1 MKRVLIVDNDP
12 DVLDIMQE
20 ALTYEGLHV
29 TCVDEANNIFQL
41 IEIHRPDLLMID
53 YLLNGI
59 NGGEICHQLKEN
71 PETQHL
77 PVIIMSAYPRVML
90 SLGTYNSDDF
100 IAKPFDLNDMVSRI
114 KKLTDKRRNRGLH
127 AV

>member
-1 MKRVLIVDNDP
+1 MKHVLIVDNDP

-29 TCVDEANNIFQL
+29 TGMAEANDIFQL
-41 IEIHRPDLLMID
+41 IDLYQPDLLMID
-53 YLLNGI
+53 YLLDGI
-59 NGGEICHQLKEN
+59 NGGEICHQLKVN
-71 PETQHL
+71 PKTQHL

-90 SLGTYNSDDF
+90 SLGTYDSDDF

-114 KKLTDKRRNRGLH
+114 KKLTNKRRNRSSH

>member
-29 TCVDEANNIFQL
+29 TCVDEANNILEL
-41 IEIHRPDLLMID
+41 IDQHKPDLLMVD

-71 PETQHL
+71 PKTQHL

-90 SLGTYNSDDF
+90 SPGNYNSDDF
-100 IAKPFDLNDMVSRI
+100 IAKPFDLTDMVGRI
-114 KKLTDKRRNRGLH
+114 KKLTDRRRNRGLH

>member
-20 ALTYEGLHV
+20 ALTYEGLRV
-29 TCVDEANNIFQL
+29 TCVDEANDILRL
-41 IEIHRPDLLMID
+41 IDQHKPDLLMVD

-71 PETQHL
+71 PKTQHL

-90 SLGTYNSDDF
+90 SPGNYNSDDF
-100 IAKPFDLNDMVSRI
+100 IAKPFDLTDMVGRI
-114 KKLTDKRRNRGLH
+114 KKLTDRRRNRGLH

>member
-1 MKRVLIVDNDP
+1 MKHVLILDNDP

-29 TCVDEANNIFQL
+29 TCIDEGNDILQL
-41 IEIHRPDLLMID
+41 IRRHKPDLLMVD

-59 NGGEICHQLKEN
+59 NGGELCHQVKAN
-71 PETQHL
+71 PETHEL
-77 PVIIMSAYPRVML
+77 PVIIMSAYPRVLL

-100 IAKPFDLNDMVSRI
+100 IAKPFDLEDMVDRI
-114 KKLTDKRRNRGLH
+114 KKLTDGRRKRGLH
-127 AV
+127 VV